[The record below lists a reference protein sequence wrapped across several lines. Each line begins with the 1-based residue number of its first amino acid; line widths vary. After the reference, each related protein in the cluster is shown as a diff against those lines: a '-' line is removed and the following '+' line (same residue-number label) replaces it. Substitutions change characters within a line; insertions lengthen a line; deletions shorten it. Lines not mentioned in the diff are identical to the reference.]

1 MRHQDNQK
9 GLREFLQDSLLQGKL
24 KNPQYSLRALA
35 RKAGLS
41 PAALS
46 EILNG
51 KRRVSLER
59 AKSVL
64 ERLGAGLDKIDDIVS
79 EIDKGSTS
87 SKKTYQLAIDQFYL
101 ISEWYNFAILSL
113 AETEDF
119 DDNPQWIA
127 KRLNIPLLNAKKS
140 LERLER
146 LGALKRNRKGKLV
159 TSGVQ
164 LATPDEIANRGLR
177 QQHLEILEKCKDSL
191 ESHDIHQRDFLGVTM
206 TLDPADLP
214 LAKKSLREFMVKFCT
229 RFEKGKKKEVYR
241 LSLQFIPLTAQ
252 DEGKKNEVR

>member
-1 MRHQDNQK
+1 M
-9 GLREFLQDSLLQGKL
+9 QGKL

-35 RKAGLS
+35 RRAGLS

-46 EILNG
+46 EILSG
-51 KRRVSLER
+51 KRRVSTER

-64 ERLGAGLDKIDDIVS
+64 ERLGAGLDKIDTIVS
-79 EIDKGSTS
+79 EIDKDSAPS
-87 SKKTYQLAIDQFYL
+87 RKPYQLAIDQFYL

-119 DDNPQWIA
+119 NDDPHWIA
-127 KRLNIPLLNAKKS
+127 TRLNIPVQNAKKS

-146 LGALKRNRKGKLV
+146 LGALKRNKKGQLV
-159 TSGVQ
+159 ASGMQ
-164 LATPDEIANRGLR
+164 LSTPDEIANRGIR

-191 ESHDIHQRDFLGVTM
+191 EKDSIHQRDFLGVTM
-206 TLDPADLP
+206 TLNPEDLV
-214 LAKKSLREFMVKFCT
+214 LAKKSLREFMVKFCA

-241 LSLQFIPLTAQ
+241 LNLQFIPLTVLK
-252 DEGKKNEVR
+252 EGKKNENR

>member
-1 MRHQDNQK
+1 MNRQQDNQK
-9 GLREFLQDSLLQGKL
+9 ALREFLQDSLMQGKL

-64 ERLGAGLDKIDDIVS
+64 ERLGAGLDKIDDIIS
-79 EIDKGSTS
+79 DIDKGTVS

-119 DDNPQWIA
+119 DDDPNWIA
-127 KRLNIPLLNAKKS
+127 ERLNISAVNARKS

-146 LGALKRNRKGKLV
+146 LGALKRNRKGQLV
-159 TSGVQ
+159 TTGTQ

-191 ESHDIHQRDFLGVTM
+191 EQNQVHERDFLGVTM
-206 TLDPADLP
+206 TLDPQDLP
-214 LAKKSLREFMVKFCT
+214 LAKKSLREFMVKFCS

-241 LSLQFIPLTAQ
+241 LNLQFIPLTVLK
-252 DEGKKNEVR
+252 EGKKK